1 MELRSWVWL
10 INSRCLCHSR
20 LLSHLGIQ
28 RGSRP
33 SSVWEMNES
42 REGRAD
48 RRKSRRRGTNEEE
61 PEEEEALLSS
71 DSITRAGI
79 IS

>member
-1 MELRSWVWL
+1 VTYE
-10 INSRCLCHSR
+10 
-20 LLSHLGIQ
+20 
-28 RGSRP
+28 
-33 SSVWEMNES
+33 EDS

-79 IS
+79 IF